1 MRYFPFVVGSTIP
14 ESFKNHLQLFD
25 APEILPRIGV
35 EESNKATKRDS
46 PRTSST
52 FTRPEVER

>member
-1 MRYFPFVVGSTIP
+1 MRFFPFVVGSIIP

-25 APEILPRIGV
+25 APEILPRIRV
-35 EESNKATKRDS
+35 EESNEAPKRKS
-46 PRTSST
+46 PRISST